1 MANGEVPSI
10 RDLSALALNGEILDG
25 YEVESGKLDSVR
37 DKSGNWTQHSP
48 GSGKSGAGPSPEI
61 GLSRAVGTDA
71 QIANRARL
79 FFDQPGPFG

>member
-1 MANGEVPSI
+1 MANGEVASI

-25 YEVESGKLDSVR
+25 YEVESGEVDSVR
-37 DKSGNWTQHSP
+37 DSGKLDSEQP

-61 GLSRAVGTDA
+61 GLSRGVGTDA